1 VIDGVQIL
9 EIPLTIDPRG
19 SLGVLEFENLKFVP
33 KRLYWLSNVPRD
45 STRGNHAHKTLNQIF
60 ILLSGSIDIEI
71 YRGRESETFSLKNEG
86 SALSLTPG
94 LWRNIKN
101 ASVDA
106 VLVVVCDQPYDE
118 EDYLREFNQ
127 YLDWFY
133 AT

>member
-9 EIPLTIDPRG
+9 DVPLRIDLRG
-19 SLGVLEFENLKFVP
+19 SLGVLEFGNLEFKP
-33 KRLYWLSNVPRD
+33 KRLYWLSNIPSD
-45 STRGNHAHKTLNQIF
+45 LTRGSHAHKTLNQIF
-60 ILLSGSIDIEI
+60 ILLSGSMDIEI
-71 YRGRESETFSLKNEG
+71 YRGRESVTFSLKKEG

-101 ASVDA
+101 SSADA
-106 VLVVVCDQPYDE
+106 VLLVVCDQPYDE

-127 YLDWFY
+127 YLDWFH